1 MTAGSGT
8 NSSGGAGG
16 GGGGGHS
23 ERPSEE
29 GGLSVDTSSTTG
41 GGGGSSPSATA
52 PRRGSKR
59 PPPSIAASSQ
69 LDPRSSMS
77 FKKRSNSSTN
87 PNSRGASFSVASRGG
102 GTAGRSFSGFLFG
115 GGGGGGGGSRR
126 PSTSNDPN
134 AQQRR
139 SLAVPGVERW
149 RNMRRAQT
157 LSVHPPIAGD
167 PEDPSSWSF
176 PEPKPQIPSLLP
188 NQNANPDA
196 TPLPLLP
203 FTVLCLVCFGEF
215 SSSGVAGPF
224 LFFMIDSFN
233 VGGESQVGFWAG
245 ITASVFFFAQFL
257 TSLLWSSIADRYGRR
272 AVLLASLC
280 GNALTLAIF
289 GASTNLKMAL
299 TVRMAQGLFN
309 GAVGVAKGAIR
320 DLTDPTNEGRAY
332 AILGFAWGFGGIAG
346 PILGGILEHPAEK
359 FPGVFGGIKLFETYP
374 YLLPC
379 LAGASFTTLGAIL
392 SLFIGPD
399 GGPRQGQIRLQE
411 GEGEVA
417 QTTSNANAAGRS
429 GLAAVAASAGQRIS
443 GLFGNDD
450 DSNQGHTAQA
460 SQISLGRTSSAI
472 HAPDGLP
479 RTFTQQVDEETGGPP
494 SPLDSDDEGTIVTRR
509 SGRTHGGGRG
519 RSDWDSRLGLG
530 FSSSGA
536 APSASGFSRTEERR
550 RGVLGGGSAYG
561 YDSNR
566 FSTISAG
573 GEGLRSRNNRI
584 SAIQQQEF
592 GSQPRRGSNAT
603 GVNRYSYTPSAMGS
617 AYNYAPDF
625 EAVGE
630 DPNLAP
636 APRKLNFAQRFL
648 LANDDAVLSI
658 TDLWVA
664 AAINGDEASYAA
676 VEEDDLDEGDE
687 RDGEGDGD
695 GEGEGDSQAIDS
707 SFDIDST
714 DELDEDDEV
723 GAGRERL
730 DSMDNSRLRP
740 YLPPLNIAQ
749 RRGSR
754 GTRMG
759 SMRLPSFNA
768 ARVPSLY
775 NNTGIDLPSPWSEG
789 PTPTEENPSGSTF
802 ATSNINAPAAGQSRY
817 DPTLAG
823 IPESASAR
831 NTLGKAAGSEEQQRL
846 LAAQSSSSNYAAT
859 DATAKKS
866 SASGPSAPPSLW
878 SLLPMTIIAHYGLLA
893 FHSATFDQVFMAF
906 LVTPFPSGGLGLTA
920 AHYAELISAMAFCQI
935 GFQFYFYP
943 KIGPPQGK
951 WSHLAMMRLGTAL
964 YLPTYILFP
973 LLRRFLH
980 PQTDAAVMTFMII
993 FASMRWLANIC
1004 AFTAVSI
1011 LMNALTPPNLVPLA
1025 NGLAQ
1030 TTSSAA
1036 RFVGPIVGGIVWAK
1050 GIQPGFEDRAWP
1062 WSYQL
1067 GFVFVGLAGFTGF
1080 LHATLVLKG
1089 ASANA

>member
-1 MTAGSGT
+1 MI
-8 NSSGGAGG
+8 
-16 GGGGGHS
+16 
-23 ERPSEE
+23 E
-29 GGLSVDTSSTTG
+29 G
-41 GGGGSSPSATA
+41 
-52 PRRGSKR
+52 
-59 PPPSIAASSQ
+59 
-69 LDPRSSMS
+69 
-77 FKKRSNSSTN
+77 
-87 PNSRGASFSVASRGG
+87 
-102 GTAGRSFSGFLFG
+102 
-115 GGGGGGGGSRR
+115 
-126 PSTSNDPN
+126 
-134 AQQRR
+134 
-139 SLAVPGVERW
+139 
-149 RNMRRAQT
+149 
-157 LSVHPPIAGD
+157 
-167 PEDPSSWSF
+167 
-176 PEPKPQIPSLLP
+176 
-188 NQNANPDA
+188 
-196 TPLPLLP
+196 
-203 FTVLCLVCFGEF
+203 
-215 SSSGVAGPF
+215 
-224 LFFMIDSFN
+224 FN
-233 VGGESQVGFWAG
+233 VGGESEVGFWAG

-280 GNALTLAIF
+280 GNALTLATF

-346 PILGGILEHPAEK
+346 PILGGILEHPADK
-359 FPGVFGGIKLFETYP
+359 FPGIFGGIELFKTYP

-411 GEGEVA
+411 GDVEVT
-417 QTTSNANAAGRS
+417 QTPAPATRG

-450 DSNQGHTAQA
+450 ENGAEHAAQA
-460 SQISLGRTSSAI
+460 SQISLGRTSTA
-472 HAPDGLP
+472 DGGLP

-494 SPLDSDDEGTIVTRR
+494 SPLDSDDEGTVVTRR
-509 SGRTHGGGRG
+509 SGRVHGGGGSGSTRG
-519 RSDWDSRLGLG
+519 RSDWDARLG
-530 FSSSGA
+530 FSASGA

-561 YDSNR
+561 YDTNR
-566 FSTISAG
+566 LSVFSGGG
-573 GEGLRSRNNRI
+573 GEGLRNRVNNRL
-584 SAIQQQEF
+584 SAIQQQE
-592 GSQPRRGSNAT
+592 GVGAPRRGSNAT
-603 GVNRYSYTPSAMGS
+603 AANRYSYTPSAIGS

-636 APRKLNFAQRFL
+636 RPRKLNFAQRFL

-676 VEEDDLDEGDE
+676 VEDMDAEEEGAE
-687 RDGEGDGD
+687 DGEGDGD
-695 GEGEGDSQAIDS
+695 GEGDSQAIDS
-707 SFDIDST
+707 SFDLDST
-714 DELDEDDEV
+714 EELDEDDED
-723 GAGRERL
+723 GTGGERRDSL
-730 DSMDNSRLRP
+730 DGSRVRP
-740 YLPPLNIAQ
+740 YLPPLNIAA

-754 GTRMG
+754 GTRTG
-759 SMRLPSFNA
+759 SMRLPSFGAA

-789 PTPTEENPSGSTF
+789 PTPTQETPGASVFSE
-802 ATSNINAPAAGQSRY
+802 APATGAGANAGQSRY

-823 IPESASAR
+823 IPESHSAR
-831 NTLGKAAGSEEQQRL
+831 NTLGRQAGSSEERQRL
-846 LAAQSSSSNYAAT
+846 LAASDAAT
-859 DATAKKS
+859 ATKPQA
-866 SASGPSAPPSLW
+866 AAVPAPPSLW
-878 SLLPMTIIAHYGLLA
+878 SLLPLTIIAHYGLLA

-964 YLPTYILFP
+964 YLPTYALFP

-980 PQTDAAVMTFMII
+980 PQTDAAVMFFMIV

-1036 RFVGPIVGGIVWAK
+1036 RFVGPIVGGIMWAK
-1050 GIQPGFEDRAWP
+1050 GIQPGFEEREWP

-1067 GFVFVGLAGFTGF
+1067 GFVFVGLVGFTGF
-1080 LHATLVLKG
+1080 LHATLVLKS
-1089 ASANA
+1089 ASTA